1 MFVMPLVIAEH
12 VTLYHVCCL
21 YFSLCTCSNTHILL
35 CLNALDGFS
44 VLKVNRENSIVSMHG
59 FSAVDYLKQVWA
71 RSHIDFLGIIELRFL
86 ANIPEFSFLSAVI

>member
-1 MFVMPLVIAEH
+1 MLLVF
-12 VTLYHVCCL
+12 
-21 YFSLCTCSNTHILL
+21 FSLYLFQYPHPA